1 MKLTH
6 GLMAGP
12 QPLMIEFGF
21 HHRLESCVF
30 CDCFVPLC
38 RFACTDSGVVQIPTL
53 LQPAVPKRH
62 DSLGATSHYYYLN
75 AASSA
80 QSQPFPIQQPIPTS
94 PSDRWSH
101 DIINP
106 TPPDFNH
113 NYPGGNCQEKYATML
128 EHTLSLCCLFVTHD
142 FSFFPKN

>member
-1 MKLTH
+1 
-6 GLMAGP
+6 
-12 QPLMIEFGF
+12 MIEFGI

-80 QSQPFPIQQPIPTS
+80 QSQPFPILQPIPTS
-94 PSDRWSH
+94 PSDRWYH

-113 NYPGGNCQEKYATML
+113 NYPGGNCQKYAAML
-128 EHTLSLCCLFVTHD
+128 QHTLSPCCLSVTHD
-142 FSFFPKN
+142 FLTIKESIDL